1 MAGPNEPPDDLLFTL
16 PRPDPAWFIR
26 SSGHRADGTIH
37 GVRHARRVGVHAL
50 ELAAELGA
58 TPEEREA
65 LRLAALWHDIG
76 RECDGGDY
84 FHGARSAGKVLG
96 LGLHHGVERD
106 VLDLALFAITY
117 HPAPDGRG
125 ELAAQEQAEPRA
137 ALRVLRILKDAD
149 ALDRVRFGP
158 GHLKLHLLRFPESRC
173 RIDRA
178 FELVRATEE
187 EGP

>member
-1 MAGPNEPPDDLLFTL
+1 MTTMDLIFTL
-16 PRPDPAWFIR
+16 PRPDPAWFVR

-58 TPEEREA
+58 TAEERE
-65 LRLAALWHDIG
+65 
-76 RECDGGDY
+76 
-84 FHGARSAGKVLG
+84 
-96 LGLHHGVERD
+96 
-106 VLDLALFAITY
+106 
-117 HPAPDGRG
+117 
-125 ELAAQEQAEPRA
+125 

-149 ALDRVRFGP
+149 ALDRVRFGH

-187 EGP
+187 EES